1 MIKFSDLV
9 PRRRDSSVSATG
21 LASLVFALAVGCV
34 SMSVL
39 LRSGGD
45 ALAANECG
53 AITKYS
59 AESYTDPGAS
69 GVLRF
74 PGVLNGV
81 RTNIL
86 FGCGQGEGATDYQLG
101 SETDDSGF
109 PLTAKSDGTAPDTA
123 PEGNVVYSLSDFVV
137 VQTYTP
143 TGANNAVN
151 RPWWQAEC
159 VSDSGQMCWTTIP
172 PGSDTSPP
180 SGAEIYYRLVDTNG
194 NVDRATDGSGDY
206 FAGPA
211 VNTYSGVL
219 VKAEI
224 PAESGDPYGRPIPA
238 VIEPKTTVI
247 AAEIPIPDS
256 DTAQVATKRKVG
268 NNLADAIHN
277 RLFLKASELPDYP
290 RVMYIHMGSKDGIVV
305 RGIKERIYLNNGNPT
320 RIPRT
325 LVGGVD
331 EDGFGRYAAKY
342 DVSTDIGV
350 RADWITFH
358 FFAWANAANRNVHI
372 EGGADKVSK
381 IQNRQINTEG
391 GSLDGGGIDF
401 GGDAKDMFI
410 QLGNLSFGNWV
421 SRATVVARSKG
432 DNSDFHAVY
441 FHPETQRGGTANL
454 AMVDTTIQM
463 LNGDSSPAPGAARGL
478 IVTTGNDSSGITI
491 SVANPVGDEDD
502 GDSTGGIEVQVNT
515 PVTIKTSG
523 ARSHGIVLNLGFGE
537 GQKENTGLYQ
547 RAAVLM
553 EASHRDTGLRV
564 GMQEGTKQAPLNN
577 LLATTVQKTGNIP
590 GVPGYE
596 PSVRIETNGNKS
608 GGIVIRNSGA
618 AGEGG
623 ARVRLG
629 GLKVTF
635 DDTGTS
641 DNSRFPRDEGVA
653 SVEVNNSDD
662 FASSL
667 NLADYS
673 LVVDRLIATTGA
685 GSHGVVASIAESG
698 ITMVVD
704 IENLDDDDDSNG
716 VEQTISASGTG
727 SLAFSGAG
735 SMGKFTVNV
744 RGHVTGGIATGSG
757 CDTVT
762 LSAGVSTGGINLGA
776 CQGDGMDRLISNA
789 VVNGN
794 IESGG
799 NSRIRL
805 TGGSLKGNLAL
816 GAGNDD
822 VELGDGVS
830 ISGTVRLGDGDNH
843 WRGGGS
849 ISGAFA
855 SGSGDDTVVLNR
867 SYAVTT
873 VDLGAG
879 TNMLTSSQ
887 TKVLTS
893 IASASAGASGEIA
906 AEGTTIQLNR
916 GGVSSGMTFGAGNDV
931 ARWVEA
937 VNVVGTVVLGDGD
950 DVVNGGRINGNIA
963 GGAGND
969 EVTLRSGRVSMTGV
983 ETFNKLGTGI
993 LTVTSTG
1000 NTQTFASTLSG
1011 STADAGDPIT
1021 VNVNEGTLIVS
1032 GHLNLGSTGTLTVKK
1047 SASLA
1052 IDVGG
1057 IATQN
1062 DGSSVSHGRIT
1073 AREVVMLAPQP
1084 QIELVSGTAA
1094 PSADEI
1100 AAVTVTRLITGKVAR
1115 QAGGEAFVPDLVSGG
1130 SRVMPGTDDGPGE
1143 GTDDRTGDNSDDRP
1157 DNGPGDNTDDGP
1169 DSSPGDN
1176 ADDGRDEGTNGGP
1189 VGGTRAATKDDSN
1202 SAIYAVGAL
1211 AVLGWVL
1218 RKDDMGDSTLVDY
1231 DSGNMENSFAGVS
1244 GSQYHS
1250 DGAMRTWANYYS
1262 DSAVPVQGLAVGL
1275 EASVSSNGSLSFT
1288 AMPEA
1293 KGSLNLNSLSLNQK
1307 LSFQGGNYSMK
1318 GQWHSEDYFATAEL
1332 SYADA
1337 ASSTSFD
1344 NPAVGGK
1351 LGGKF
1356 DMTNSHLEVG
1366 AGARMRLTDNVS
1378 VTPAIGLYG
1387 GSVSQGESVLTG
1399 RSVVASMSKQ
1409 ELSYTGWNLGIRVRP
1424 DAWITGGTR
1433 FQPRFSLNTFRTS
1446 SKGHSVQLRQA
1457 DKAGVLDFSNRLP
1470 IQGMPA
1476 VVNTFRAGLTMK
1488 SESGLNVLLDYVG
1501 MEIDGELQHGA
1512 IAKIQTRF

>member
-9 PRRRDSSVSATG
+9 PRRRDSSVSVAG
-21 LASLVFALAVGCV
+21 LAGLGFALAVGCV

-86 FGCGQGEGATDYQLG
+86 FGCGQGEDATDYQLG

-219 VKAEI
+219 V
-224 PAESGDPYGRPIPA
+224 
-238 VIEPKTTVI
+238 

-305 RGIKERIYLNNGNPT
+305 RGIKERIYLNNGNPA

-358 FFAWANAANRNVHI
+358 FFAWANAANRHVHI

-410 QLGNLSFGNWV
+410 QLGNLNFGNWV

-454 AMVDTTIQM
+454 AMVDATIQM

-537 GQKENTGLYQ
+537 GQNENTGLYQ

-577 LLATTVQKTGNIP
+577 LLATTVQKTGNTP

-635 DDTGTS
+635 DDTGTPDS
-641 DNSRFPRDEGVA
+641 DEGVA

-673 LVVDRLIATTGA
+673 LVVDRQIATTGA

-776 CQGDGMDRLISNA
+776 CQGDGMDRLTSNA

-794 IESGG
+794 IESSG

-830 ISGTVRLGDGDNH
+830 ISGTVSLGDGDNH

-867 SYAVTT
+867 GYAVTT

-893 IASASAGASGEIA
+893 IASASAGASGDIA

-937 VNVVGTVVLGDGD
+937 VNVVGAVVLGDGD

-969 EVTLRSGRVSMTGV
+969 EVTLRSGRVSMTGM

-993 LTVTSTG
+993 LTVTSMS

-1032 GHLNLGSTGTLTVKK
+1032 GHLNLGSAGTLTVKK

-1052 IDVGG
+1052 FDVRG
-1057 IATQN
+1057 IAAQYEGGT
-1062 DGSSVSHGRIT
+1062 VSHGRIT
-1073 AREVVMLAPQP
+1073 AREVIMLAPQP

-1100 AAVTVTRLITGKVAR
+1100 AAATVTRLITGKVVR
-1115 QAGGEAFVPDLVSGG
+1115 QAGGEAIVPDFVSGG
-1130 SRVMPGTDDGPGE
+1130 SRVMPGTDDG
-1143 GTDDRTGDNSDDRP
+1143 SDDGP
-1157 DNGPGDNTDDGP
+1157 DDSTDDGP
-1169 DSSPGDN
+1169 G
-1176 ADDGRDEGTNGGP
+1176 AGTDGGP
-1189 VGGTRAATKDDSN
+1189 VGGTGTATKDDSN

-1231 DSGNMENSFAGVS
+1231 DSGNMESSFAGIS

-1344 NPAVGGK
+1344 NPAAGGK

-1366 AGARMRLTDNVS
+1366 AGAKVRLTDNVS

-1387 GSVSQGESVLTG
+1387 GSISQGESVLTG
-1399 RSVVASMSKQ
+1399 RNVVASMSKQ

-1424 DAWITGGTR
+1424 DALITGGTR

-1446 SKGHSVQLRQA
+1446 SKGHSVRWRQT

-1470 IQGMPA
+1470 VQGMPA